1 MPSYFVCQPSPGDS
15 GPIVSVAHL
24 LVPALYFSSTFVG
37 ASDPLV
43 GFTPSR
49 TNGRSPNATFNGIR
63 IDAEA
68 YGSVF
73 SGQCHAFPA
82 T

>member
-1 MPSYFVCQPSPGDS
+1 MPSYFGSQPSPCGS
-15 GPIVSVAHL
+15 GPIVSVAQAL
-24 LVPALYFSSTFVG
+24 SPALYFSCTIVG

-49 TNGRSPNATFNGIR
+49 TYGWSPNATSNGVR
-63 IDAEA
+63 IVAEA